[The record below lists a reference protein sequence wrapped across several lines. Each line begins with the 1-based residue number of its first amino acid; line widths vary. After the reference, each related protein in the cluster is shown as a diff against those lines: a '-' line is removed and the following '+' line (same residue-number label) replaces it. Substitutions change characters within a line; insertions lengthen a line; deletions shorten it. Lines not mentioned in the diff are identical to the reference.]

1 MQVYAKR
8 WRIESKLAEMVAFFN
23 LNALSSPVMIRIHFD
38 ILFTM
43 IADTLY
49 HVLAQD
55 LRRFEKNLAPTIFKK
70 FIDMPGRVVFDGHKF
85 YVKIRKRAHTPI
97 LKEVD
102 KLLSPFSVPW
112 LDNKAVE
119 VVWTA

>member
-1 MQVYAKR
+1 
-8 WRIESKLAEMVAFFN
+8 
-23 LNALSSPVMIRIHFD
+23 
-38 ILFTM
+38 
-43 IADTLY
+43 
-49 HVLAQD
+49 
-55 LRRFEKNLAPTIFKK
+55 
-70 FIDMPGRVVFDGHKF
+70 MPGRVVFDGNKF

-112 LDNKAVE
+112 LDNKTVE